1 MLAGG
6 AQNATP
12 LLRCFDPHV
21 LSNYRYVTYAFELG
35 RLALPVGEGLAEMTR
50 SHIRPKQASTTQW
63 LHAFYLANSN
73 PSMIVFMSNVCTNA
87 RKLGLQSCNRAQK
100 TIAAVQ
106 CTDKASHTLKTKRAK
121 EANSPHVVSAK
132 TMCVPQC

>member
-50 SHIRPKQASTTQW
+50 SHNQAEASLNYTMVACI
-63 LHAFYLANSN
+63 L
-73 PSMIVFMSNVCTNA
+73 
-87 RKLGLQSCNRAQK
+87 LGQQ
-100 TIAAVQ
+100 
-106 CTDKASHTLKTKRAK
+106 
-121 EANSPHVVSAK
+121 
-132 TMCVPQC
+132 